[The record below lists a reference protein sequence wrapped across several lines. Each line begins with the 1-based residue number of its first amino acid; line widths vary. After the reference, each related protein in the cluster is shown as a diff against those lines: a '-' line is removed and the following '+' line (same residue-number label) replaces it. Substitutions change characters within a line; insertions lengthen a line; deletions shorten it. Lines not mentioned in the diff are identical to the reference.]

1 MICRQGH
8 SASQRLEQMGKTQL
22 TLSETRS
29 MFVHVSAGMVSST
42 AVLTEADRAIG
53 DGDHGV
59 GMARGFAAVQ
69 RRLEEQTFVS
79 VGEMLNTIG
88 TTLLS
93 TVGGAAGAI
102 FGTFFRGGSKTLAD
116 QKVFDSMTLSRLLTD
131 GLEAVQKRG
140 GAHLG
145 DKTMVDAL
153 EPAARRS
160 RELTTHSLAFALAAA
175 SEEAQ
180 TGMENTK
187 DMLAMVGKAKPLGAR
202 ALGHPDPGAVSMH
215 LILKFMAGYVVSEEG
230 HV

>member
-1 MICRQGH
+1 
-8 SASQRLEQMGKTQL
+8 
-22 TLSETRS
+22 
-29 MFVHVSAGMVSST
+29 
-42 AVLTEADRAIG
+42 LTEADRAIG

-69 RRLEEQTFVS
+69 RRLEEQTFLG
-79 VGEMLNTIG
+79 VGEMLNAIG
-88 TTLLS
+88 TTLLT

-102 FGTFFRGGSKTLAD
+102 FGTFFRGGAQNLAGR
-116 QKVFDSMTLSRLLTD
+116 KVFDSVALSHLLTD

-160 RELTTHSLAFALAAA
+160 RELKTHSLTVALT
-175 SEEAQ
+175 EALKEAH

-215 LILKFMAGYVVSEEG
+215 LILKYAAEYVVGEEG
-230 HV
+230 HA